1 MKQPHTQLNAKDL
14 QLLIAQR
21 ARQSRLFSSL
31 TQEELAFR
39 SQVSY
44 ATIRKFER
52 TGIIS
57 IKSLLS
63 IADTLGELKHFSA
76 LFSKADFINCLN
88 PKFFKRP
95 KRCKDGS
102 FVSSR
107 KMSERELYEYDE

>member
-1 MKQPHTQLNAKDL
+1 MKQQNNQLSAKEL

-21 ARQSRLFSSL
+21 ARQSRLFSGL

-57 IKSLLS
+57 LKSLLS
-63 IADTLGELKHFSA
+63 IADSLGELKHFSA

-95 KRCKDGS
+95 KRCKDGT

-107 KMSERELYEYDE
+107 KMTQRELYECDE